1 LVYAKQKL
9 LKSNKISAIGLGAA
23 ETGKK
28 LRLLVCREHRLP
40 CPVSKKTPAGET
52 KAGVSEARFSLEAY
66 SITSGST
73 ALSSLWNFASITFI
87 TNVAELFKLAG
98 PVDRT
103 ARSQG
108 RAFSR
113 TALTAA
119 PAAAE
124 KLRTVPGKRGGR
136 FRTCGRGRS

>member
-1 LVYAKQKL
+1 MKQKL
-9 LKSNKISAIGLGAA
+9 LKSNKISAIGLSAS

-87 TNVAELFKLAG
+87 TKSPSFSSSPTTDEYIV
-98 PVDRT
+98 P
-103 ARSQG
+103 
-108 RAFSR
+108 RANEY
-113 TALTAA
+113 L
-119 PAAAE
+119 
-124 KLRTVPGKRGGR
+124 
-136 FRTCGRGRS
+136 